1 LHVEIA
7 KPGMAQGC

>member
-1 LHVEIA
+1 LHVEVA